1 MKKWSIDL
9 RGSSIDADYWKNN
22 VSNIREALKILLKN
36 TESGFEVDAYMIGSC
51 FSFLD
56 EIEIQE
62 LIDNR

>member
-51 FSFLD
+51 FSFF
-56 EIEIQE
+56 
-62 LIDNR
+62 R